1 MTENCCRWKSTSG
14 LDGKRLFAYNL
25 RTNETNFKIQTAYV
39 KAQLQWLIKI
49 SVAKNLLPVL
59 AENGYL
65 LIIQE
70 LIDEFSEFKRQMF
83 RFDSNEN
90 LKILFLKI
98 YFRCKQKIWK
108 WALKHYFEK
117 ENPFRIER
125 VTPSVCIFALRGPN
139 TLFESFWIL
148 FWILIA
154 RKLMDRFS
162 KFKCQ

>member
-1 MTENCCRWKSTSG
+1 MALKNRFIGSNYYYWTDFRNSNGIFSGSIKVMTENCWRWKFTSG

-125 VTPSVCIFALRGPN
+125 VTPSY
-139 TLFESFWIL
+139 
-148 FWILIA
+148 
-154 RKLMDRFS
+154 
-162 KFKCQ
+162 Q